1 MQYFRMGPKA
11 RRAAYGHTPARLHL
25 AHQVGS
31 LFIGQAD
38 SREIGFFV
46 ESAELRRG
54 NPDNANADR
63 RSSGPP
69 HFQAAPIGC
78 VGPSP
83 DSAPFR
89 TLSRLPEF

>member
-54 NPDNANADR
+54 NPD
-63 RSSGPP
+63 
-69 HFQAAPIGC
+69 
-78 VGPSP
+78 
-83 DSAPFR
+83 
-89 TLSRLPEF
+89 